1 MSMQD
6 NFVYILAQP
15 SFNNLSLQFQNFI
28 FIKLA
33 SDLSD
38 IFPLNMEKVYGS
50 VFRVSVAI
58 KGLKPIKSTKNILLL

>member
-1 MSMQD
+1 MQD

-15 SFNNLSLQFQNFI
+15 SFNNLSLQFHNFI

-38 IFPLNMEKVYGS
+38 IFPLKMEKVYGS